1 MTWNRGR
8 VSALALP
15 PALFIAL
22 CLIVSW
28 AGFLPRVRA
37 ATGVA
42 RGARGPD
49 NSAPRLAIRRW
60 TVSKALITPEH
71 TVTVRVTVANV
82 GGGTLDDVHLRAE
95 TSEGL

>member
-28 AGFLPRVRA
+28 AGFLPPVRA
-37 ATGVA
+37 ATGFG
-42 RGARGPD
+42 RGARGPE
-49 NSAPRLAIRRW
+49 NAAPRLAIRRW

-71 TVTVRVTVANV
+71 TVTVRACI
-82 GGGTLDDVHLRAE
+82 
-95 TSEGL
+95 